1 MIKQEKNF
9 SIQVPRCLI
18 CYKFDIALKS
28 ACPCIMQYIHL
39 VQNYILVNDLDNN
52 CENLVDYFSVRQC
65 VIEIFLTQSLTNF
78 HQYFTDKHLSC
89 ISNQVLG
96 QYSFI
101 KVGKFPQSS
110 SKFQIQLFWDRVNR
124 VFFVMM
130 FLRTGCNA
138 EKHFLNP
145 QICT

>member
-101 KVGKFPQSS
+101 KVGKYPQSS
-110 SKFQIQLFWDRVNR
+110 KTDGLLMK
-124 VFFVMM
+124 VMILGSGKQG
-130 FLRTGCNA
+130 FLCDDVSQN
-138 EKHFLNP
+138 KV
-145 QICT
+145 